1 MVDGATMKIS
11 ATTLSG
17 PVVTLE
23 PLRRRHLPGLS
34 EAARGTDIWQYM
46 AANLADTDSMELW
59 YAEARRLE
67 KAAQQLP
74 FAIRMTQGGMTQGGM
89 TQGGMTQDG
98 ALIGST
104 RYLNIAPEHRRLE
117 IGWTWLAPSHWG
129 GRANAAAKFLL
140 FEHAFDALDAQR
152 VELRTD
158 ALNQRARRAIL
169 KLGAVEEGLLRRHM
183 VMPGGRV
190 RDTVQFAVIDE
201 TWPAVRAAL
210 AARIAET

>member
-1 MVDGATMKIS
+1 MAGGALMNIS
-11 ATTLSG
+11 AATLKG

-23 PLRRRHLPGLS
+23 PLRRRHLPGLGK
-34 EAARGTDIWQYM
+34 AARGTDIWHYM
-46 AANLADTDSMELW
+46 AANLAEKGALEPW

-74 FAIRMTQGGMTQGGM
+74 FAIRLTAE
-89 TQGGMTQDG
+89 G

-117 IGWTWLAPSHWG
+117 VGWTWLAPANWG
-129 GRANAAAKFLL
+129 GRANAAAKLLL
-140 FEHAFDALDAQR
+140 FEHAFEKLGAHR

-158 ALNQRARRAIL
+158 ALNQRARRSIL

-190 RDTVQFAVIDE
+190 RDTVQFAVIDD
-201 TWPAVRAAL
+201 TWPAVKTAL
-210 AARIAET
+210 ETRIAEN

>member
-1 MVDGATMKIS
+1 MADGASMKIL

-34 EAARGTDIWQYM
+34 QAARGSDIWHYM
-46 AANLADTDSMELW
+46 AANLADTDSMEPW

-74 FAIRMTQGGMTQGGM
+74 FAIRMTQGGG
-89 TQGGMTQDG
+89 
-98 ALIGST
+98 LIGST

-129 GRANAAAKFLL
+129 GRANAAAKLLL
-140 FEHAFDALDAQR
+140 FEYAFETLGAQR

-169 KLGAVEEGLLRRHM
+169 NLGAVEEGLLRRHI

-210 AARIAET
+210 EARSAKT

>member
-1 MVDGATMKIS
+1 MADGAPMRIS

-23 PLRRRHLPGLS
+23 PLRQRHLAGLG

-46 AANLADTDSMELW
+46 AANLADTDSLEPW
-59 YAEARRLE
+59 FTEARRLE

-74 FAIRMTQGGMTQGGM
+74 FAIRMTQGG
-89 TQGGMTQDG
+89 

-104 RYLNIAPEHRRLE
+104 RYLNIAAEHRRLE

-129 GRANAAAKFLL
+129 GRANAAAKLLL
-140 FEHAFDALDAQR
+140 FEHAFDTLGAQR

-158 ALNQRARRAIL
+158 ALNQRAHHAIL

-190 RDTVQFAVIDE
+190 RDTVQFAVIDK

-210 AARIAET
+210 EARIGET